1 MDARLSAAN
10 AILNRGV
17 RFRLPAPF
25 YKRMFRKDYVT
36 IRHLKL
42 GTIVEMSRI
51 VIESDLENAITFS
64 DNQFLQKAVEPCVR
78 CLAVAILNDKE
89 KIEKKTDKLTKQLMW
104 KVAPESI
111 VDIFTKISTMNRL
124 SDFMNITRYLLSQMM
139 MMMNKKNLGQE
150 EDGG

>member
-1 MDARLSAAN
+1 
-10 AILNRGV
+10 
-17 RFRLPAPF
+17 
-25 YKRMFRKDYVT
+25 
-36 IRHLKL
+36 
-42 GTIVEMSRI
+42 MSRI